1 MISKYFMLYHVYNRG
16 AHKALM
22 FNDDSDYDRLLKM
35 LYSNNDKS
43 MKQFSHR
50 KESELYNHER
60 IKLVKIHAYVIMPN
74 HFHILVEELVK
85 QGMYKFIHRTLTG
98 YAMYFNKKYQ
108 HSGTIIQGIYKA
120 KKVETIDYYFDLIKY
135 IHENPSSII
144 IKNPEYF
151 TEKERGDADFIK
163 RFCNTYRYSS
173 LLDFSGIIRPENN
186 ILG

>member
-1 MISKYFMLYHVYNRG
+1 MLYHVYNRG

-43 MKQFSHR
+43 MKQFSRR

-74 HFHILVEELVK
+74 HFHILIEELVP
-85 QGMYKFIHRTLTG
+85 QGMYRFIHRTLTG
-98 YAMYFNKKYQ
+98 YSMYFNKKYQ

-120 KKVETIDYYFDLIKY
+120 KEVETIDYYFDLIKY

-151 TEKERGDADFIK
+151 TEKERNNADFSK
-163 RFCNTYRYSS
+163 RFCNTYKYSS
-173 LLDFSGIIRPENN
+173 LLDFSGVIRPENN